1 MKTDSSNSKISNG
14 VSTKRKIAVVTGGA
28 GFIGSHLA
36 TALLAE
42 GYVVAVV
49 DNLSGGK
56 KENVPKGA
64 EFFELDVNDT
74 EALTTVMSGADFVF
88 HLAALPRVQ
97 FSIEHPIE
105 TNRANVDGT
114 VSVLKAAQDAGVKR
128 VIFSASSSAYGDQA
142 VMPLTEDMPA
152 SPKSPYGL
160 HKYIGELY
168 CRIFSEVY
176 GLPTV
181 SLRYFNVY
189 GPGADPEGAYALVI
203 AKFLK
208 QRALGGPMTITGDGK
223 QTRDFTHVR
232 DVVRANMLAAQ
243 SEQVGK
249 GEVINIGAGNNASVN
264 KIAELIGGPVE
275 HIAPRLGP
283 HDTLAD
289 NSRAR
294 KLLNWEPTVSLSEG
308 IMELKKEFSL

>member
-1 MKTDSSNSKISNG
+1 MK
-14 VSTKRKIAVVTGGA
+14 KIAVVTGGA

-36 TALLAE
+36 AALLTE
-42 GYVVAVV
+42 GYTVRIV

-56 KENVPKGA
+56 REKVPKNA
-64 EFFELDVNDT
+64 EFFQQDINDT
-74 EALTTVMSGADFVF
+74 EALARVMVGAEFVF

-97 FSIEHPIE
+97 YSIEYPLE
-105 TNRANVDGT
+105 SNRANVDGT
-114 VSVLKAAQDAGVKR
+114 ISVLKAAHDAGVKR
-128 VIFSASSSAYGDQA
+128 VIYSASSSAYGDQT

-160 HKYIGELY
+160 QKYIGELY
-168 CRIFSEVY
+168 CRLWSEVY
-176 GLPTV
+176 KLQTV

-208 QRALGGPMTITGDGK
+208 QRSLGKAMTITGDGQ

-232 DVVRANMLAAQ
+232 DIVRANILAAH
-243 SEQVGK
+243 SPNVGE
-249 GEVINIGAGNNASVN
+249 GEVINIGAGQNASV
-264 KIAELIGGPVE
+264 IRVAELIGGPTE
-275 HIAPRLGP
+275 FIAARLEP

-289 NSRAR
+289 NSCAKR
-294 KLLNWEPTVSLSEG
+294 LLDWIPEVTLEDGVV
-308 IMELKKEFSL
+308 ELKKEYGL